1 MAEEYILKTDLLKML
16 ALKKSKWCDMKG
28 QHQDVTHENFIDDI
42 ILAFDWII
50 NDVENFP
57 SDVVRCV

>member
-1 MAEEYILKTDLLKML
+1 MANEYILKVDLLKML
-16 ALKKSKWCDMKG
+16 DLKKSKWCELKG
-28 QHQDVTHENFIDDI
+28 KGHDVTHENFIDDI